1 VGVHVGLEAVVSFA
15 LEQCHVELPTDER
28 AVSIRPR
35 AHLLLAGWIRLQCR
49 YGISAEALSGEVLL
63 ELLWGYQ
70 RNTRVLLGDPD

>member
-1 VGVHVGLEAVVSFA
+1 MGVHVGLEAVVSFA
-15 LEQCHVELPTDER
+15 LEQHHVELPTGKQ

-35 AHLLLAGWIRLQCR
+35 AHLLFTGWIRLQRR